1 MSSQHPQSISPNAE
15 GKTSSQKNNSKSLTL
30 PSEIEAEMTVQ
41 HVNLTTNKSFCI
53 YPLDQ
58 IDLEDLIK
66 LHRHNYFELLY
77 FSKVTDYTT
86 HIIDFQPIEVKTNDL
101 ILLTPNQVHA
111 FDKKAVSGYAF
122 QFSKDYFIDLLGA
135 SHPFSFS
142 IDPFVF
148 QINKQSLAHIKSL
161 IKLVVEEQ
169 DNARRDELLRHYL
182 KALFI
187 HISELTFVRTKY
199 ANQAEKDIV
208 DSVFQM
214 VDTHFRE
221 EKQLAFYSNH
231 LQINQRTINALL
243 VKHTGVTLKQFI
255 YNRTILEAQRML
267 YTNELLIKEIAYTL
281 GFKDVAH
288 FNKVFLKQMGI
299 TPLDFRK
306 QYQGQF

>member
-1 MSSQHPQSISPNAE
+1 MSVEQ
-15 GKTSSQKNNSKSLTL
+15 
-30 PSEIEAEMTVQ
+30 
-41 HVNLTTNKSFCI
+41 VNLSLNTSFCI
-53 YPLDQ
+53 YSLDQ
-58 IDLEDLIK
+58 VDLESLTK

-77 FSKVTDYTT
+77 FTQVTDSTIHT
-86 HIIDFQPIEVKTNDL
+86 IDFQPIEVKTNDL
-101 ILLTPNQVHA
+101 IILTPNQVHA
-111 FDKKAVSGYAF
+111 FDNKAISGYAF

-142 IDPFVF
+142 INPFVF
-148 QINKQSLAHIKSL
+148 RIDKQSLPPIKSL

-169 DNARRDELLRHYL
+169 DNAHRDELLRHYL

-187 HISELTFVRTKY
+187 HISELTSVRTKY
-199 ANQAEKDIV
+199 TNQSEKDIV

-221 EKQLAFYSNH
+221 EKQLAFYTNH

-243 VKHTGVTLKQFI
+243 VKHTGVSLKQFI
-255 YNRTILEAQRML
+255 YNRTVLEAQRLL
-267 YTNELLIKEIAYTL
+267 YSNDLLIKEIAYTL

>member
-1 MSSQHPQSISPNAE
+1 MSVEQ
-15 GKTSSQKNNSKSLTL
+15 
-30 PSEIEAEMTVQ
+30 
-41 HVNLTTNKSFCI
+41 VNLSLNTSFCI
-53 YPLDQ
+53 YSLDQ
-58 IDLEDLIK
+58 VDLESLTK

-77 FSKVTDYTT
+77 FTQVTDSTIHT
-86 HIIDFQPIEVKTNDL
+86 IDFQPIEVKTNDL
-101 ILLTPNQVHA
+101 IILTPNQVHA
-111 FDKKAVSGYAF
+111 FDHKAISGYAF

-142 IDPFVF
+142 INPFVF
-148 QINKQSLAHIKSL
+148 QIGKQSLPPIKSL

-169 DNARRDELLRHYL
+169 DNAHRDELLRHYL

-187 HISELTFVRTKY
+187 HISELTSVRTKY
-199 ANQAEKDIV
+199 ANQSEKDIV

-221 EKQLAFYSNH
+221 EKQLAFYTNH

-243 VKHTGVTLKQFI
+243 VKHTGVSLKQFI
-255 YNRTILEAQRML
+255 YNRTVLEAQRML
-267 YTNELLIKEIAYTL
+267 YSNDLLIKEIAYTL